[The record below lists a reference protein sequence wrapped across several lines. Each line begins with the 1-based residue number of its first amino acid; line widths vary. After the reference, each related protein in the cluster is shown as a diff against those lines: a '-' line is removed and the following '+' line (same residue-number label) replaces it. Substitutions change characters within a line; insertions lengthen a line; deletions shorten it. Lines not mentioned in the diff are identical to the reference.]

1 LIYSKNL
8 EDYKKQVKKVLK
20 ALEKKDLQVK
30 LDKYIFWATEVEY
43 LGFIV
48 STERIKI
55 NLEKVRAI
63 LE

>member
-8 EDYKKQVKKVLK
+8 EEYKEYIKKVFK
-20 ALEKKDLQVK
+20 ALEEKDLQVK

-43 LGFIV
+43 LGFRI
-48 STERIKI
+48 STEGIKI
-55 NLEKVRAI
+55 DPGKVKAI